1 MPIDL
6 FACLRVLPTDYDAYG
21 GEVKRWS
28 DPDVD
33 YPDCSGGCKF
43 FVPLADELRYDWGVC
58 SKPGGRV
65 RGSLRGSTKLASAAL
80 NLTSSPT
87 QADHARTSA

>member
-21 GEVKRWS
+21 GEVKRWF

-33 YPDCSGGCKF
+33 YPDCSRGCKF

-58 SKPGGRV
+58 SKPGRRV

-80 NLTSSPT
+80 NLTSSLT